1 MQQFHQVSLLG
12 GMDLQSPSPHGSYK
26 NGVPSDPKL
35 AQTAPCFQKFK
46 MASGVVNEV
55 QDKFRYVHSCDVDA
69 FLQIKIGTLEGRKN
83 LENYQE
89 LLNDPQLK
97 YSGLHQSWNEWVQ
110 LPIKYQDLPR
120 HAELGITIWDV
131 YDCKRCMTV
140 GGTTVS
146 LFGKYGTLRQGIHD
160 LRVWPG
166 KVANGD
172 DKTPGKVSK
181 GAADEMS
188 KLAKLSKKHHKG
200 KIMKVDWLDRLTFRE
215 IEMVNEKEKRNS
227 PFFYLMIE
235 FPRTVFNGVEHSI
248 VYFEKDAD
256 EIEYV
261 QVYPEIVT
269 VPDPEIS
276 LENLVE
282 SKHHRLTRSIR
293 SGTMSRE
300 LKPNA
305 AKRDLLTAIISYP
318 PSAHL
323 TSEEKDLIWHF
334 RFYLTSQ
341 KKALTKFLK
350 CVNWNHSQETKQA
363 IDVLHKWDPI
373 DAVDALELLTPQF
386 TNRTVR
392 QYAVS
397 RLKQSSDEDLLL
409 YLLQLV
415 QALRYD
421 VEPTDTEKQTDSSTS
436 ENSDLSESGGNNTGK
451 SEDEI
456 LDGGNIDEQVTS
468 ENENEEDA
476 AKDSSSDNV
485 FQSNTR
491 NAVKKDSGSDLASFL
506 VVRACTN
513 DKIANFFYWY
523 LFVECKDARDK
534 KVTDMYYNIM
544 RRFSKALLNGNHDCR
559 RRRSMLGREQKF
571 LDKITELVKQIQQF
585 SGNRKKKI
593 EKLQQLLDTP
603 EYVSF
608 EPLPLPLD
616 PDIKVKGIIPH
627 KASIFKSALMPM
639 KLTFRTIQN
648 KDYVAIFKN
657 GDDLRQDQL
666 VLQMISLMDKL
677 LMREKLDLKLT
688 PYNVLATSI
697 SQGLVQFIDSQA
709 VAQILRDETSIQNF
723 FRKYS
728 PMEGAPYGIQPETMD
743 CYVKSCAGYCVITYL
758 LGVGDRHLDNLLLTK
773 SGNLFHIDFG
783 YILGRDP
790 KPFPPPMKLSKE
802 MVEGMGG
809 TTSDYYQQFRKLCF
823 TAFLHLR
830 RYANLFL
837 NLFSLMVDASVP
849 DIALEPDKTV
859 KKVQDKF
866 RLDLTD
872 EEAVQYLQG
881 LIDESVSAVFASL
894 AEQIHKFAQYWRR

>member
-1 MQQFHQVSLLG
+1 
-12 GMDLQSPSPHGSYK
+12 
-26 NGVPSDPKL
+26 
-35 AQTAPCFQKFK
+35 
-46 MASGVVNEV
+46 MADGVVSEV
-55 QDKFRYVHSCDVDA
+55 EDKFRYVHSCDVDS
-69 FLQIKIGTLEGRKN
+69 FLEIKIGTLEGKKN
-83 LENYQE
+83 EENYRE
-89 LLNDPQLK
+89 FLDDPHLK
-97 YSGLHQSWNEWVQ
+97 YSGLNQSSCPDLFATITVYNDGRPMFMPVRTAYKAFSTRWNWNEWVQ

-120 HAELGITIWDV
+120 NAELGITIWDI
-131 YDCKRCMTV
+131 YDCSRSLAV
-140 GGTTVS
+140 GGTSVS
-146 LFGKYGTLRQGIHD
+146 LFGKHGTLRQGIHD

-166 KVANGD
+166 KIASGD
-172 DKTPGKVSK
+172 GKTPGKVEK
-181 GAADEMS
+181 GTADEMS

-200 KIMKVDWLDRLTFRE
+200 RLMKVDWLDRLTFRE
-215 IEMVNEKEKRNS
+215 IEMVNEREKRTS
-227 PFFYLMIE
+227 CFFYLMIE
-235 FPRTVFNGVEHSI
+235 FPRVLHNSVEYSI

-256 EIEYV
+256 ERGYDV
-261 QVYPEIVT
+261 QLYPEIVT
-269 VPDPEIS
+269 VPDDEV
-276 LENLVE
+276 LKENLVE

-293 SGTMSRE
+293 SGTMTRD

-305 AKRDLLTAIISYP
+305 SKRDQLTAIISYP
-318 PSAHL
+318 PTTNL
-323 TSEEKDLIWHF
+323 TSEEMDSVWQF

-341 KKALTKFLK
+341 KKALLKFLK
-350 CVNWNHSQETKQA
+350 CVNWNHPQETKQA
-363 IDVLHKWDPI
+363 LDILYRWEPI

-386 TNRTVR
+386 TNRKVR

-397 RLKQSSDEDLLL
+397 RLKQATDEDLLL

-421 VEPTDTEKQTDSSTS
+421 FPQTNKNEKPVEVDHNILNEEMPIDKTDVALIEDSLYEAMD
-436 ENSDLSESGGNNTGK
+436 ENEQALKDPLSLSDT
-451 SEDEI
+451 
-456 LDGGNIDEQVTS
+456 VTS
-468 ENENEEDA
+468 VVSKTVSKKEED
-476 AKDSSSDNV
+476 
-485 FQSNTR
+485 
-491 NAVKKDSGSDLASFL
+491 SDLASFL

-513 DKIANFFYWY
+513 DRIANFFYWY
-523 LFVECKDARDK
+523 LLVECKDDRHQKA
-534 KVTDMYYNIM
+534 TDMYTNIM

-559 RRRSMLGREQKF
+559 RRRNMLGREQKF
-571 LDKITELVKQIQQF
+571 LDKITEVVKQIQQF

-603 EYVSF
+603 EFVSF

-616 PDIKVKGIIPH
+616 PDVKVKGIIPQ
-627 KASIFKSALMPM
+627 KASIFKSAMMPI
-639 KLTFRTIQN
+639 KITFRTIQN
-648 KDYVAIFKN
+648 RDYVAIFKN

-666 VLQMISLMDKL
+666 VLQIITLMDKL
-677 LMREKLDLKLT
+677 LMRENLDLKLT
-688 PYNVLATSI
+688 PYHVLATSI

-709 VAQILRDETSIQNF
+709 VAQILRDDGSIQNF
-723 FRKYS
+723 FRKDSMLEGSPYS
-728 PMEGAPYGIQPETMD
+728 IQPETMD
-743 CYVKSCAGYCVITYL
+743 NYVKSCAGYCVITYI

-809 TTSDYYQQFRKLCF
+809 TTSEYYQQFRKLCF

-837 NLFSLMVDASVP
+837 NLFSLLVDASVP

-866 RLDLTD
+866 RLDLSD
-872 EEAVQYLQG
+872 EEAVQYLQT